1 MMEKTMPDFEQLI
14 AIAKRK
20 SEYDKNNPWYQG
32 SSTYLTEIKQE
43 VDEVIDEIPNK
54 RICYLE
60 EELGDVLWDYLNA
73 VLSLEKEN
81 GVKLDAIV
89 KRACQKY
96 EERIS
101 AIENGIDWDEVKAK
115 QKVALAQEQAAMV
128 E

>member
-1 MMEKTMPDFEQLI
+1 M
-14 AIAKRK
+14 
-20 SEYDKNNPWYQG
+20 
-32 SSTYLTEIKQE
+32 
-43 VDEVIDEIPNK
+43 DEVIDEIPNK